1 MSFPKL
7 ALTLLATCAAGC
19 DVPTSLPRWTT
30 DWEVVAV
37 DKNVSTADLL
47 PAGVRAGPGGFAIDS
62 FGVTTSIRLGEVCE
76 LCTCFDG
83 PIPDLDITPHDWPVQ
98 LPPGLT
104 EAQVLEGTARLVL
117 VNEIGFDP
125 LDDGRG
131 GKGWL
136 DVVLTDRFTGA
147 DLESL
152 SLSGTFPPGESLTIE
167 FDLGHR
173 RVHSGLAARVSGHT
187 PGSGGCPVEL
197 TEETGFRARVD
208 LLRLVAS
215 TVDVFLSDAALA
227 LNPRSVELPA
237 ALAQRLRPGDARV
250 ALDVALESL
259 VPTGAEVELSVATD
273 AEQLFTSAAALVT
286 PLLLP
291 IPSTAVPANA
301 RGLYLLELDS
311 LPEATQ
317 LYFAARTKIS
327 GTRIVRLT
335 GSESLRYHITVR
347 AEVPSR

>member
-1 MSFPKL
+1 MPRLAGLQTRWMPSADLPLRSRMSFPKL

-152 SLSGTFPPGESLTIE
+152 SLSGTFPPGESA
-167 FDLGHR
+167 DDRVRPRPPARALGPGCSGQRPHTRKRWLPSRAYRGDRIPRAR
-173 RVHSGLAARVSGHT
+173 RSAPPGGQHGGRVPVRRRARAQSPLRRAPGRARAAAAPRRRARGTGTSRWRVS
-187 PGSGGCPVEL
+187 CPL
-197 TEETGFRARVD
+197 GPRWSCRWQPTRSSSSPAR
-208 LLRLVAS
+208 
-215 TVDVFLSDAALA
+215 
-227 LNPRSVELPA
+227 PRS
-237 ALAQRLRPGDARV
+237 
-250 ALDVALESL
+250 
-259 VPTGAEVELSVATD
+259 
-273 AEQLFTSAAALVT
+273 
-286 PLLLP
+286 
-291 IPSTAVPANA
+291 
-301 RGLYLLELDS
+301 
-311 LPEATQ
+311 
-317 LYFAARTKIS
+317 
-327 GTRIVRLT
+327 
-335 GSESLRYHITVR
+335 
-347 AEVPSR
+347 